1 MKIFE
6 ILIIAVMISL
16 SVEDGKYFVSARNGR
31 FVRSATN
38 SGLYHKTN
46 NYSLTET
53 NSDNSLSQI
62 IKDYSEVTCTKKES
76 DKNADVHKTITIGFV
91 SSFQLIHGE
100 GAKIAGA
107 IPYAVDKVN
116 K

>member
-1 MKIFE
+1 MKKIFE
-6 ILIIAVMISL
+6 ILIVVITITL
-16 SVEDGKYFVSARNGR
+16 SVENEKYFVSARNVR
-31 FVRSATN
+31 FGRSAPTA
-38 SGLYHKTN
+38 GLYHETN
-46 NYSLTET
+46 NLSLMET
-53 NSDNSLSQI
+53 NNNSLSQI
-62 IKDYSEVTCTKKES
+62 IEDYSEVTCTKKAS
-76 DKNADVHKTITIGFV
+76 DRSADVHKTITIGFV